1 MSSLGEALSSLLP
14 VSGDARPGSALIDAS
29 MAAAALVATAEG
41 DVSFA
46 ERATLDQA
54 IDALAARGEADPQ
67 LAAEIFEEFVEAIR
81 ANSSQGSRPALAA
94 IGAVEGA
101 AEAAAVVL
109 RIAQAVGHAD
119 GHISQPELEAI
130 ERVAEALTAAW
141 D

>member
-1 MSSLGEALSSLLP
+1 MSSLAEALSSLLP
-14 VSGDARPGSALIDAS
+14 VTGEMRSDSVLIDAS

-54 IDALAARGEADPQ
+54 IDALAARGDAEPQ
-67 LAAEIFEEFVEAIR
+67 TAAEIFEEFVEAIR
-81 ANSSQGSRPALAA
+81 ANSSLGRRPALAA

-101 AEAAAVVL
+101 AEAAVVM
-109 RIAQAVGHAD
+109 RIAQAIRRAD
-119 GHISQPELEAI
+119 GKVSQAELEAV
-130 ERVAEALTAAW
+130 EQVADALAAAR